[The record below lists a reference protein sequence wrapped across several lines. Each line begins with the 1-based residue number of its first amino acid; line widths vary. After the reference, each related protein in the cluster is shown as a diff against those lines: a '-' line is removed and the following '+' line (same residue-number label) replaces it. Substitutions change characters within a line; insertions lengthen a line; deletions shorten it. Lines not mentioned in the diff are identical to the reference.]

1 MMPLYCYQYI
11 WIEDY
16 NYVPLFQD
24 IVIER
29 SERKPKEK
37 YKQHKQNF
45 LKHIEPLKD

>member
-1 MMPLYCYQYI
+1 MPLYCYQHI

-29 SERKPKEK
+29 DTSREKEIMTMTNTK
-37 YKQHKQNF
+37 VLSYS
-45 LKHIEPLKD
+45 